1 MIPPSS
7 RLLSTS
13 SVGCCR
19 VNFHLDSIYIF
30 LPLVLVYVKTSL
42 SVVVLKGIGMHYFSP
57 LQKYSNF
64 SFVIP
69 PHREQER
76 TLFVFVFIVI
86 IKVLTTTISYPNCF
100 LSRDLRLGVTY
111 QHSCIFMGSKSTLLF
126 TAVNFLFRVLLL
138 FFFVLSSV
146 CLMLNKSII
155 SSP

>member
-100 LSRDLRLGVTY
+100 LSRDCVLASL
-111 QHSCIFMGSKSTLLF
+111 ISTPAYSWGANPRF
-126 TAVNFLFRVLLL
+126 FLLL
-138 FFFVLSSV
+138 STSSSV
-146 CLMLNKSII
+146 FCCFFSLY
-155 SSP
+155 